1 MLTKRLKIPV
11 EMYRPFGKTG
21 LRVPPIVFGSTALG
35 NAFQA
40 LPEQTKMGL
49 CCEWFRHVQP
59 PVFIDTAGKYGA
71 GMALETIG
79 RALSRLDISPED
91 VVINNKLAWR
101 RKPLASPEPQ
111 FEPGVWM
118 SVDHDAEQ
126 CISYDGIL
134 SCWEEGCRFLGGRH
148 RPQLAS
154 VHDPDDYL
162 KLARSPADRDR
173 RFQDILDAYRALF
186 ELKEAGLVCGIGIGA
201 KDWRSIREIDE
212 HVQLDWV
219 MMANSFTVMNHPPEL
234 LAFIASLKDRGIG
247 IINSA
252 VFHAGF
258 LVGGRYFDY
267 RVVSPDNPAD
277 KPLFAW
283 RKTFV
288 ALCHAHSV
296 SPAEACVEFGR
307 SAPGITAIAL
317 NTSHPDRVADN
328 VEMVLKESPNG
339 FWSSMKEEGLIAED
353 YPYLG

>member
-1 MLTKRLKIPV
+1 MLTQPMKIPV
-11 EMYRPFGKTG
+11 DKYRQFGKTG

-49 CCEWFRHVQP
+49 CCEWFRHVTP

-71 GMALETIG
+71 GMALEMIG
-79 RALSRLDISPED
+79 RALNRLDIPPED
-91 VVINNKLAWR
+91 VVINNKLAWKR
-101 RKPLASPEPQ
+101 TPLCTPEPL

-118 SVDHDAEQ
+118 NVEHDAEQ

-162 KLARSPADRDR
+162 NVAKTAADRDR
-173 RFQDILDAYRALF
+173 RFQDILDAYRALG
-186 ELKEAGLVCGIGIGA
+186 ELKEAGLVHGVGIGA
-201 KDWRSIREIDE
+201 KDWRSIREIDQ
-212 HVQLDWV
+212 HVKLDWV

-234 LAFIASLKDRGIG
+234 LAFIASLRDRGIG

-258 LVGGRYFDY
+258 LVGGRYYDY
-267 RVVSPDNPAD
+267 RVVSQDNPAD

-288 ALCHAHSV
+288 ALCEAHGIT
-296 SPAEACVEFGR
+296 PAEACVEFSR
-307 SAPGITAIAL
+307 SAPGIVAIAL

-339 FWSSMKEEGLIAED
+339 FWASMKEEGLVAED
-353 YPYLG
+353 FPFLG